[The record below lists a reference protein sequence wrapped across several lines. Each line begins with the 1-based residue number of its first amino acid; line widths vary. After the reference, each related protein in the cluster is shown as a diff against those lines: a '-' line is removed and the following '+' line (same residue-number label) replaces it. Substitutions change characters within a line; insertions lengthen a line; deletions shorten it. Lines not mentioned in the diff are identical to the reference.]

1 MMLAATVTIHGR
13 YSIPVVIIRT
23 KVEET
28 KIENQNETVKKVV
41 VVVVVVFAMDHLRAT
56 SLCFRFVDT
65 VGNNY
70 NNYDDVKDC
79 PTKNRINGIV
89 YDKVLLFVIDC
100 EELKHKKV
108 NNTGSTENRNF
119 PAYSMNEKN
128 NSKLPVESRD

>member
-1 MMLAATVTIHGR
+1 M
-13 YSIPVVIIRT
+13 
-23 KVEET
+23 
-28 KIENQNETVKKVV
+28 VV
-41 VVVVVVFAMDHLRAT
+41 VTVVVVFAMDHLRAT

-100 EELKHKKV
+100 EERKHKKV
-108 NNTGSTENRNF
+108 NNTGSENRNF